1 MEFLKAVKVKMVFKN
16 LREMSAEKLAVLNE
30 RFVAQDEGKC
40 ACSSGFVIHR
50 RKRDLSGK
58 SCVIN

>member
-1 MEFLKAVKVKMVFKN
+1 M
-16 LREMSAEKLAVLNE
+16 RAEELAVLNE
-30 RFVAQDEGKC
+30 RFVAQDGGEC
-40 ACSSGFVIHR
+40 ACSSGFVICR